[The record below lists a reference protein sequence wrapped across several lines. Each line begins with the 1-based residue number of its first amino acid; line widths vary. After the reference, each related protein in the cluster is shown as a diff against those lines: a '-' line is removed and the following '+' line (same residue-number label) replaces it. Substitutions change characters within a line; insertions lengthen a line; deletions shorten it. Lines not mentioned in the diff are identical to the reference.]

1 MRVSKRSKQTCLLM
15 VFMLVL
21 TGLSFAANLLKN
33 GDLEGADANEFT
45 AIWKH
50 TFTCYVIEEEDGN
63 RCAKFEVIALEDA
76 GESQRLNG
84 SLLIGGAK
92 GWYGDVGKDALRLR
106 PNTTYEF
113 GFDVKGTIKYFNHA
127 TFDVWLKDGSRKNI
141 KTSVNKRVQLT
152 QDWERCEGEFTTDD
166 TIQTAVLKLNVYTD
180 EPKDN
185 PIHKVGDYMLV
196 DNVVIKEKGR

>member
-1 MRVSKRSKQTCLLM
+1 M

-21 TGLSFAANLLKN
+21 TGMSFAANLLKN
-33 GDLEGADANEFT
+33 GDLEGEATSEFMSIH
-45 AIWKH
+45 AH
-50 TFTCYVIEEEDGN
+50 TFKWSVFVEDDGN
-63 RCAKFEVIALEDA
+63 RCVKFEVIALEYV

-92 GWYGDVGKDALRLR
+92 GWYGDIGKDALRLK

-166 TIQTAVLKLNVYTD
+166 TIQTAVLKLNVYT
-180 EPKDN
+180 EEAKDN

-196 DNVVIKEKGR
+196 DNVVIREKGR